1 MHVST
6 GLVLFRKLRH
16 GNFSLCSW
24 AWSQWAEHLLP
35 EYLLF
40 LNVPQGRLKNKTN
53 SYKLKKIC
61 RSLFILIDKLR
72 E

>member
-6 GLVLFRKLRH
+6 GSVLFQKLRH

-40 LNVPQGRLKNKTN
+40 LNVFKEVF
-53 SYKLKKIC
+53 KKKV
-61 RSLFILIDKLR
+61 LIY
-72 E
+72 

>member
-6 GLVLFRKLRH
+6 GLVLFRKQRH

-24 AWSQWAEHLLP
+24 AWSQWAEHLVQ

-40 LNVPQGRLKNKTN
+40 LNVPKEVFKKKS
-53 SYKLKKIC
+53 SYVLKKI
-61 RSLFILIDKLR
+61 SFL
-72 E
+72 

>member
-6 GLVLFRKLRH
+6 GLILFRKQRH

-24 AWSQWAEHLLP
+24 AWSQWAEHLVQ

-40 LNVPQGRLKNKTN
+40 LNVPKEVF
-53 SYKLKKIC
+53 KKKKFLYIKEDQF
-61 RSLFILIDKLR
+61 SVEVYSFFLTR